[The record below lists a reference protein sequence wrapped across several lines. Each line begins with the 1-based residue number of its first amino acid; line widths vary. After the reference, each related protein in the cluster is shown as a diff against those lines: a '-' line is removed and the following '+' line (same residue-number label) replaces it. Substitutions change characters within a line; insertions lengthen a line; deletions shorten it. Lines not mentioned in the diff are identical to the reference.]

1 MNEPVDLR
9 RRRLVQ
15 LTGLGA
21 AAATLPQFLFAAT
34 ATRPPHRASFDFHP
48 DVDLELTAR
57 PAYFPILSGPR
68 TNVWKFYG
76 KLLKGPE
83 GSVQEIP
90 GSFLGPILRLRK
102 GQKVRIRFHNE
113 LPAESVVH
121 WHGLHVPAEMD
132 GHPKY
137 AIKKGETFVYE
148 FEILN
153 RAGPYWYHPHPHWV
167 TARQVYSG
175 LAGLMLVTDEEE
187 EALNL
192 PSGDY
197 DLPIVLQD
205 RTFDDRNQLSYPD
218 HMMTRMHGFLGD
230 QILINGQ
237 AGFTL
242 PVATRSYR
250 LRLLNG
256 SNSRIY
262 KLGWD
267 DGTALTVIGNDGGLL
282 EKPVTRPYIML
293 APGERVDL
301 WVNFKG
307 RPVGSELVMRSL
319 PFTAS
324 MHGMMGG
331 GMMDGGEG
339 GMGGGMMGGGRRG
352 GMGGRGG
359 MGRGMMGGGRGGMGG
374 GMMEGGMISGS
385 AIPLGSEYPVLKVRV
400 VRDESDDSA
409 LPQRLSSITRYRV
422 QDAVNPEKPK
432 AITLSM
438 RHMSALLNGRSYKMN
453 DVAPEEIMALNS
465 LQLIEFDN
473 GFGGGHGMAMPHP
486 MHIHGLQFQIVKRSI
501 NPRSEK
507 TYRSV
512 SEGFVDEG
520 WKDVALVMPGEK
532 VTLLKRFDDFKGA
545 FMYHCHNLEH
555 EDLGMMRD
563 FVVR

>member
-1 MNEPVDLR
+1 VINYQETSQMNESVDLK

-15 LTGLGA
+15 LTGLSATA
-21 AAATLPQFLFAAT
+21 AFPQLLFAAT
-34 ATRPPHRASFDFHP
+34 GTRPPHRASFDFKA
-48 DVDLELTAR
+48 DIDLELTAR
-57 PAYFPILSGPR
+57 PVSFPVFPGPM

-83 GSVQEIP
+83 GSVQTIP

-132 GHPKY
+132 GHPMY
-137 AIKKGETFVYE
+137 AIKQGETFVYE

-187 EALNL
+187 DALNL

-197 DLPIVLQD
+197 DVPIVLQD
-205 RTFDDRNQLSYPD
+205 RTFDDRNQLSYSD
-218 HMMTRMHGFLGD
+218 HMMTRMRGFLGD

-242 PVATRSYR
+242 PVATRAYR

-282 EKPVTRPYIML
+282 EKPVTRPYVML

-307 RPVGSELVMRSL
+307 RAVGSELTMRSI
-319 PFTAS
+319 PFTMS

-331 GMMDGGEG
+331 GMM
-339 GMGGGMMGGGRRG
+339 MGGGDGGKG
-352 GMGGRGG
+352 GMMSR
-359 MGRGMMGGGRGGMGG
+359 GGRGGMGG
-374 GMMEGGMISGS
+374 GMMRGGGRGGMMGGMMSGS
-385 AIPLGSEYPVLKVRV
+385 KIPLGSEYPVLKVRV
-400 VRDESDDSA
+400 VKEESDDSA
-409 LPQRLSSITRYRV
+409 LPQRLSSITRY
-422 QDAVNPEKPK
+422 QLKDAVNSEQPK
-432 AITLSM
+432 TITLSM

-453 DVAPEEIMALNS
+453 NVAPDEIMALNS

-473 GFGGGHGMAMPHP
+473 GFEGGHGMAMPHP

-501 NPRSEK
+501 NPGSEK
-507 TYRSV
+507 AYRSV

-532 VTLLKRFDDFKGA
+532 VTLLKRFDDFKGS

-563 FVVR
+563 FLVR

>member
-1 MNEPVDLR
+1 MNEPVDLK

-15 LTGLGA
+15 LTGLSA
-21 AAATLPQFLFAAT
+21 AAATFPQFLFAAT
-34 ATRPPHRASFDFHP
+34 ATSPPHQASFDFHP

-90 GSFLGPILRLRK
+90 GSFLGPILRLKK

-113 LPAESVVH
+113 VPAESVVH

-137 AIKKGETFVYE
+137 AIKQGETFVYE
-148 FEILN
+148 FEIMN

-187 EALNL
+187 QALNL

-197 DLPIVLQD
+197 DVPIVLQD
-205 RTFDDRNQLSYPD
+205 RTFDSRNQLSYSD
-218 HMMTRMHGFLGD
+218 HMMTRMRGFLGD

-242 PVATRSYR
+242 PVATRAYR

-282 EKPVTRPYIML
+282 QKPEIRPYIML

-307 RPVGSELVMRSL
+307 RQVGSELVMRSL
-319 PFTAS
+319 PFTVS
-324 MHGMMGG
+324 MHGGMMGG
-331 GMMDGGEG
+331 GGMMRGGERGGMMGG
-339 GMGGGMMGGGRRG
+339 GMGGGMMR
-352 GMGGRGG
+352 
-359 MGRGMMGGGRGGMGG
+359 GGGRGGMGG
-374 GMMEGGMISGS
+374 GMTGRGGRGGMMEGGMMSGS
-385 AIPLGSEYPVLKVRV
+385 AIPLGSDYPVLKVRIL
-400 VRDESDDSA
+400 REESDDSA
-409 LPQRLSSITRYRV
+409 LPQRLSSITRYRLK
-422 QDAVNPEKPK
+422 DAVNSEQPK
-432 AITLSM
+432 TITLSM
-438 RHMSALLNGRSYKMN
+438 RRMSALLNGRSYKMN
-453 DVAPEEIMALNS
+453 DVAPNEIMALNS

-473 GFGGGHGMAMPHP
+473 GFEGGHGMMMPHP

-501 NPRSEK
+501 KPGFEK
-507 TYRSV
+507 AYQSV

-532 VTLLKRFDDFKGA
+532 VTLLKRFDDFKGS

-563 FVVR
+563 FLVR